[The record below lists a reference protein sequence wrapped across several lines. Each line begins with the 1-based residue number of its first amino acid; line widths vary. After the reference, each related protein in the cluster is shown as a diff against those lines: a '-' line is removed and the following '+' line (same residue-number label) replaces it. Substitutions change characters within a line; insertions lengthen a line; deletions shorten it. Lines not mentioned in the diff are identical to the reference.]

1 MKIILIL
8 NLLLLSFSAFSQEE
22 VEQTDKN
29 VNENLNEIQMEYY
42 EATVDDERTLEMI
55 RKIKERR
62 KKRESS
68 KE

>member
-29 VNENLNEIQMEYY
+29 VNENLKEIQMEYY

-62 KKRESS
+62 KERDSS
-68 KE
+68 K

>member
-1 MKIILIL
+1 
-8 NLLLLSFSAFSQEE
+8 
-22 VEQTDKN
+22 
-29 VNENLNEIQMEYY
+29 MEYY